1 MKAVPSVLAVL
12 SLLAF
17 PALSQ
22 QPAAP
27 AAAEPGGQVS
37 SADRQAEAYFH
48 FSMGHSYEQLFESTA
63 RSEYASLAIEHF
75 KKAYELDPTSTVIG
89 ERLAEI
95 YAKTQRIRDAVLEA
109 QEVIRRDPDNLPA
122 RRLLARIYLRTL
134 GSWSAAERQREI
146 VRRAIEQYREILRL
160 DPADTDAA
168 LWLARLYRTQNEPE
182 KAEEVLRQWLTRE
195 PQNERALEQYA
206 QLLLDLGR
214 PEQVV
219 NRLADIAPAA
229 ESPSLLGLLGD
240 AYAQLGQYEKA
251 ENAFRTA
258 LQLEP
263 RSIPLRRGLARTLL
277 AGQKPEQALEQF
289 LRLIELDP
297 QEPEHHL
304 RAAQIYREQ
313 NRLEEAEQHL
323 LHARERAP
331 GNLEVIYNEALL
343 YEAQGRFDDAIRV
356 LANTV
361 AALKPQRD
369 QETVRR
375 TLAVLYEQLGR
386 LYRETEQFST
396 AVATFRELESLGGEE
411 EKRALLLI
419 PDTLR
424 LARNLRL
431 ALAESRRA
439 LARFPND
446 PSFISSYALLLAEGG
461 ETKEAVRMLRSLLG
475 RAGDDYS
482 VYLALTQV
490 YERSR
495 AFSDAEKAARQAEA
509 LSQTP
514 TQRELVWFML
524 GAIQERQGKLQ
535 PAEEAF
541 QKVLA
546 SNPRHALTLNYYG
559 YMLAERGLRLDEAIA
574 LIRRALE
581 LEPHNGYYLDSLGWA
596 YFKLGQFEQ
605 AESYLTRAAERVP
618 HNPTI
623 LDHLGDLYLQTGR
636 HQLAATLWEK
646 ALAEWQRALP
656 SELEP
661 EKISALER
669 KLAEL
674 KRQLAQKSADRLQP
688 R

>member
-1 MKAVPSVLAVL
+1 MKAALSVLAVL
-12 SLLAF
+12 SLLAY
-17 PALSQ
+17 PALPQ
-22 QPAAP
+22 QPPAP
-27 AAAEPGGQVS
+27 AASEAGSPAS
-37 SADRQAEAYFH
+37 SADRQAEAYYH

-75 KKAYELDPTSTVIG
+75 KKAYELDPASTVIG
-89 ERLAEI
+89 ERLAEM

-109 QEVIRRDPDNLPA
+109 QEVIRRDPNNLPA

-146 VRRAIEQYREILRL
+146 VRRAIEQYQEILRL
-160 DPADTDAA
+160 DPADADAA
-168 LWLARLYRTQNEPE
+168 LWLARLYRTQNEHE
-182 KAEEVLRQWLTRE
+182 KAEEVLRQLLTRE

-214 PEQVV
+214 PEPVV
-219 NRLADIAPAA
+219 ERLANTAA
-229 ESPSLLGLLGD
+229 ALESPALLGLLGD
-240 AYAQLGQYEKA
+240 AYAQLGQYDRA
-251 ENAFRTA
+251 EAAFRDA
-258 LQLEP
+258 LQLDP

-277 AGQKPEQALEQF
+277 AGQKPDQALEQF
-289 LRLIELDP
+289 LRLIELEP

-323 LHARERAP
+323 LRARERAP

-343 YEAQGRFDDAIRV
+343 YEAQGRFQDAIRV
-356 LANTV
+356 LADAV
-361 AALKPQRD
+361 VALKPQRE
-369 QETVRR
+369 QESVRR

-386 LYRETEQFST
+386 LYRETDQFST
-396 AVATFRELESLGGEE
+396 AVATFRELESLGEEE

-424 LARNLRL
+424 MARDLRL
-431 ALAESRRA
+431 ALTESRRA

-446 PSFISSYALLLAEGG
+446 PSFISSHALLLAEGG
-461 ETKEAVRMLRSLLG
+461 ETKEAARLLRNLLG

-482 VYLALTQV
+482 IYLALTQV
-490 YERSR
+490 YERGR
-495 AFSDAEKAARQAEA
+495 AFSEAEKAARQAEA

-514 TQRELVWFML
+514 AQRELVWFML
-524 GAIQERQGKLQ
+524 GAIYERQEKLQ

-541 QKVLA
+541 RKVLA

-559 YMLAERGLRLDEAIA
+559 YMLAERGLRLEEAVA
-574 LIRRALE
+574 LVRRALE
-581 LEPHNGYYLDSLGWA
+581 QEPHNGFYLDSLGWA

-605 AESYLTRAAERVP
+605 AETYLTRAAERAP

-623 LDHLGDLYLQTGR
+623 LDHLGDLYQQTGR
-636 HQLAATLWEK
+636 HQLAVTFWEK

-674 KRQLAQKSADRLQP
+674 KRQLAQKSAERVQP